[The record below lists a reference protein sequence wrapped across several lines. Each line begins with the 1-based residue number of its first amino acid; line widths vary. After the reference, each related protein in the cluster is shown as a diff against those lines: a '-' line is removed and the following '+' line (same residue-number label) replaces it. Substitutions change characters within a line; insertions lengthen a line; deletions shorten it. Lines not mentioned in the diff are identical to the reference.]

1 LELSKSLEDYLEVI
15 YIISE
20 KEGVARVKDI
30 SEHLGVSTSS
40 VVNAVKNLSENK
52 LAVHEK
58 YGYIKLTDKGK
69 DKAILIY
76 DKHRI
81 ISRFFSKFLGV
92 NKEIADKDA
101 CELEHSIHPETYQ
114 KIIDFFGFLETCPE
128 DEPNFLK
135 NFRVYQ
141 EKGSESAE
149 KMWNSRCR
157 KERILNGVKLSEIGV
172 GKSSK
177 VIKIKAPMRIRKH
190 LLALGIIRGEYIE
203 VIRKA
208 PLGDPIDYK
217 IKDYHLSLRKN
228 EAECII
234 VEEIKEN

>member
-1 LELSKSLEDYLEVI
+1 MELSKSLEDYLETI

-20 KEGVARVKDI
+20 KDGIARVKDI
-30 SEHLGVSTSS
+30 SEHLNVSTSS
-40 VVNAVKNLSENK
+40 VTNAVKSLSESK

-58 YGYIKLTDKGK
+58 YGYVKLTDEGIKQ
-69 DKAILIY
+69 ALSIY

-81 ISRFFSKFLGV
+81 ISNFFSKFLGV
-92 NKEIADKDA
+92 SKNIADNDA

-114 KIIDFFGFLETCPE
+114 KIIDFFSFLETCPE

-135 NFRVYQ
+135 NFRIFCD
-141 EKGSESAE
+141 KGRDSAE
-149 KMWNSRCR
+149 KMWKKRCS
-157 KERILNGVKLSEIGV
+157 KSKNINAVKLSELKIGSS
-172 GKSSK
+172 GK
-177 VIKIKAPMRIRKH
+177 VLKIIAPMRIRKH
-190 LLALGIIRGEYIE
+190 LLALGIIKGEKIG
-203 VIRKA
+203 VIRVA
-208 PLGDPIDYK
+208 PFGDPIDYK